1 MDIIKSIKEIFN
13 KGERLAHTTHQ
24 ITTSVIA
31 GEVQELKELQITV
44 EDEEQANNIAN
55 MLCAALANMGIPFAI
70 ALQPVAKRII
80 AYGIRDIK
88 DGVEHPQRLIISR
101 VIEEYEKSKQGLL
114 D

>member
-1 MDIIKSIKEIFN
+1 MNLIETIKDIFN

-31 GEVQELKELQITV
+31 GEIKEIKELQVTV
-44 EDEEQANNIAN
+44 EDEDQANNIAN
-55 MLCAALANMGIPFAI
+55 MLCATLASMGIPFAVV
-70 ALQPVAKRII
+70 LQPIAKRII

-101 VIEEYEKSKQGLL
+101 VIEEYEKSKEGLL

>member
-1 MDIIKSIKEIFN
+1 MSILDIFN
-13 KGERLAHTTHQ
+13 GIYNEGKKLAHRNHQ

-31 GEVQELKELQITV
+31 GEIKELKELQVTI
-44 EDEEQANNIAN
+44 EDEEQAANIAN
-55 MLCAALANMGIPFAI
+55 MLCATLASMGIPFAI
-70 ALQPVAKRII
+70 ALQPIAKRII
-80 AYGIRDIK
+80 AYSIRDIK